1 MIQSTANR
9 KDGKNM
15 ESIIDFF
22 VSQKRLRNAMWPY
35 EFQNSVLITDGYAN
49 RKVYKAR
56 PQEKIDN
63 VVALCDALAVFDFTE
78 MRVMQVSEE

>member
-1 MIQSTANR
+1 
-9 KDGKNM
+9 M

-22 VSQKRLRNAMWPY
+22 VSQKRLRNAMWLY
-35 EFQNSVLITDGYAN
+35 EFQNSVLITDGYGN
-49 RKVYKAR
+49 RKVYKSR

>member
-1 MIQSTANR
+1 
-9 KDGKNM
+9 
-15 ESIIDFF
+15 
-22 VSQKRLRNAMWPY
+22 MWPY
-35 EFQNSVLITDGYAN
+35 EFQNSVLITDGYGN

-78 MRVMQVSEE
+78 MRVMQVSDNE